1 MVFPTDLFFKD
12 AGTETQ
18 LMGPSQYKPNLDA
31 QVYAVPKNYFNV
43 VKSEY
48 YVPKE
53 YQEGLE
59 DYGFTELES
68 GYINPIELLYSD
80 VDLDNYPSTIKDI
93 NDKNFNNI
101 TFTYQP
107 NSIYEGYGATVS
119 DTSVNGKMLVPGALE
134 GYVGIKAGDVVKL
147 Q

>member
-1 MVFPTDLFFKD
+1 M
-12 AGTETQ
+12 
-18 LMGPSQYKPNLDA
+18 
-31 QVYAVPKNYFNV
+31 
-43 VKSEY
+43 
-48 YVPKE
+48 
-53 YQEGLE
+53 
-59 DYGFTELES
+59 
-68 GYINPIELLYSD
+68 
-80 VDLDNYPSTIKDI
+80 DLDNYPSTITDI